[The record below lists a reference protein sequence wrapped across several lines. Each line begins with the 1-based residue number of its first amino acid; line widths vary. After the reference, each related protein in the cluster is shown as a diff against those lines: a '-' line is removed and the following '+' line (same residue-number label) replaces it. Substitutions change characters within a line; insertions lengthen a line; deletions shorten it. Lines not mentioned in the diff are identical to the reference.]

1 MSQPTRRSPR
11 APAVVL
17 LSFADLQ
24 EMGVVR
30 AHSQLRKLIDHH
42 GFPPGVWLSTRCHR
56 WDQADILAWL
66 KSRPAVQPDRSR
78 PPHWLTPP
86 NDAICLATDSSRR

>member
-1 MSQPTRRSPR
+1 
-11 APAVVL
+11 VL

-24 EMGVVR
+24 EMGVIR

-66 KSRPAVQPDRSR
+66 KSRPAVQPDPLKATALVAPCQNHQGVPTRAQKR
-78 PPHWLTPP
+78 
-86 NDAICLATDSSRR
+86 DASGFVRD